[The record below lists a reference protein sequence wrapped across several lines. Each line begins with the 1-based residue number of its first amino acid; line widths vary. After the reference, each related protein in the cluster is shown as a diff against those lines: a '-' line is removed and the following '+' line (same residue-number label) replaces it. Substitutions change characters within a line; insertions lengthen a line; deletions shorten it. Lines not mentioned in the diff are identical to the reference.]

1 MANNNEILLNSNIVR
16 LLNSLYQVQESLK
29 TVTGEFYTK
38 LGYKPGDRIKFPE
51 DFKLTV
57 YLLRKAGADIVAHLI
72 NNFDLSGLMEQDYRM
87 IAQFKKYALTKITGN
102 KSFDR
107 WFNTGDKQFIL
118 SHVAEVKDISE
129 LLKGRGQVFGTQL
142 KELGGRIVI
151 KPLSQG
157 VVSTCSL
164 RQVQG
169 LIDFNEYL
177 DDLRIC
183 GENIQFDIEE
193 SDTIRDIYDSLYSMS
208 EEQIASV
215 VDSFQKGLI
224 SNEHIVS
231 VIQVFQTAGLA
242 FRKTNSSDNWRLAV
256 SFSAVER
263 NYTTKTVQ
271 LPDLGTLTY
280 FIKI

>member
-1 MANNNEILLNSNIVR
+1 METNNEILLNSNIVR
-16 LLNSLYQVQESLK
+16 LLDGLYQVQESLK
-29 TVTGEFYTK
+29 TVTEEFYTK
-38 LGYKPGDRIKFPE
+38 LNYKPGDDIKFPE

-72 NNFDLSGLMEQDYRM
+72 NNFDLSGLMDQDYKM
-87 IAQFKKYALTKITGN
+87 IAQFKKYALSKITGN

-107 WFNTGDKQFIL
+107 WFNTGDKQFVL
-118 SHVAEVKDISE
+118 SHIAEVKDISE
-129 LLKGRGQVFGTQL
+129 LLEGRGQVFGTQL
-142 KELGGRIVI
+142 KELGDRIAI

-193 SDTIRDIYDSLYSMS
+193 SDTIRDIYDSLYNIS

-215 VDSFQKGLI
+215 VNSFEKGLI

-231 VIQVFQTAGLA
+231 VIQLFQITGLA
-242 FRKTNSSDNWRLAV
+242 LRKTNSADQWRLAV

-263 NYTTKTVQ
+263 DYTTKTVQ
-271 LPDLGTLTY
+271 VPDLGTFTY
-280 FIKI
+280 FIKL